1 MRHQS
6 FLEYKRYR
14 YLKWAVCLCLVAAG
28 AYGWHRNYHFD
39 TPGDLGYGGSPMG
52 YALGTVAALM
62 ILWLLWLGVRK
73 RRYRASR
80 TTLQGWLSAH
90 VYLGVAV
97 VVVATLHS
105 GLELGFNLHT
115 LTYVLLLV
123 VVFSG
128 MYGVVMF
135 LRVPTSMTAAMGQD
149 SIETLLLQMQQV
161 DQQARRVALRLPDE
175 FNALV
180 LDAAEKTVLQGT
192 VFDHL
197 LKSSSRRCPTALAV
211 RRMQALNR
219 DLKDEQGRL
228 GRELFGLM
236 LNRRTAVE
244 RIRREYRALARMRLW
259 LLLHVPASIAL
270 LFALAGHIVSV
281 FIYW

>member
-14 YLKWAVCLCLVAAG
+14 YLKWAVWLCLVAIG

-39 TPGDLGYGGSPMG
+39 TPGGLGYGGSPMG

-149 SIETLLLQMQQV
+149 SIETLLLQMQEV

-236 LNRRTAVE
+236 LDRRTAVE
-244 RIRREYRALARMRLW
+244 RIRREYRALARLRLW
-259 LLLHVPASIAL
+259 LLLHVPASVAL